1 MSQDSVYVI
10 LGGIQWTLLVS
21 ASAFIIG
28 CLLGV
33 PICALRISKVWA
45 VRFVATSIIVVLRS
59 VPPIVWLFVI
69 YFGIGSGYLQ
79 VGATHAAIVALGIVA
94 GANLAEIYRGA
105 LQSIHHGQFEA
116 ARTLNLPMWSRFY
129 DVISPQLI
137 RVALPSAATYLIG
150 LLKDSA
156 IASTVGVTEIA
167 FQANLIS
174 RREFEGLQVFA
185 FAGILYILISI
196 PIALVARYTDGA
208 MRARVAQ

>member
-1 MSQDSVYVI
+1 MSAGSMYVI

-33 PICALRISKVWA
+33 PICAIRISKLWA
-45 VRFVATSIIVVLRS
+45 LSLIATSIIVVLRS
-59 VPPIVWLFVI
+59 IPPIVWLFVI
-69 YFGIGSGYLQ
+69 YFGVGSGYLQ
-79 VGATHAAIVALGIVA
+79 VGATEAAIIALGIVA

-116 ARTLNLPMWSRFY
+116 ARTLNLPAWSRFY

-185 FAGILYILISI
+185 FAGLLYIVISI
-196 PIALVARYTDGA
+196 PVALVARYTDGA

>member
-1 MSQDSVYVI
+1 MQVI
-10 LGGIQWTLLVS
+10 LGGIQWTLFVS

-28 CLLGV
+28 CILGV
-33 PICALRISKVWA
+33 PICAMRVSKNSVLRV
-45 VRFVATSIIVVLRS
+45 VATSVIVVLRS
-59 VPPIVWLFVI
+59 IPPIVWLFVI
-69 YFGIGSGYLQ
+69 YFGVGSGYLH
-79 VGATHAAIVALGIVA
+79 VGATQAAVVALGIVA

-116 ARTLNLPMWSRFY
+116 ARTLNLPVWSRFY

-167 FQANLIS
+167 YQANLIS

-185 FAGILYILISI
+185 FAGLLYILISI
-196 PIALVARYTDGA
+196 PIAMVARYTDGA